1 MEPNITKK
9 NIFLINLLKFK
20 RKGKVNKI
28 DIEEKMKNKNRFI
41 LDQLSYLSI
50 KTKYSKELER
60 LSREKKTKIILYKK
74 KSELH
79 LKKEINNLNKNQRI
93 IKGASNKMILDII
106 FNNQKFKNYFL
117 SKSKDKNKIIYLDLN
132 GDNENMHKNNIKTI
146 KSYPNLELTK
156 CQTDNIQLIS
166 GKNNYHHNKIFNKLR
181 HSISSFSFDMNNMK
195 FKNFP
200 YLNKNS
206 FKLRDNAYKL
216 TTKKSAKNINE
227 NSNNKY
233 INHSEK
239 LLNIYNNSKRNE
251 RYESDELKGMLTI
264 NYDNYKRKRINL
276 KKNISNYNYNIF
288 KKN

>member
-1 MEPNITKK
+1 MESNITKK

-117 SKSKDKNKIIYLDLN
+117 SKSKVNNKTIYLDLN
-132 GDNENMHKNNIKTI
+132 GDNENKHKNNIKTI
-146 KSYPNLELTK
+146 KSYPNLDLT
-156 CQTDNIQLIS
+156 N
-166 GKNNYHHNKIFNKLR
+166 
-181 HSISSFSFDMNNMK
+181 
-195 FKNFP
+195 
-200 YLNKNS
+200 
-206 FKLRDNAYKL
+206 
-216 TTKKSAKNINE
+216 
-227 NSNNKY
+227 
-233 INHSEK
+233 
-239 LLNIYNNSKRNE
+239 
-251 RYESDELKGMLTI
+251 
-264 NYDNYKRKRINL
+264 
-276 KKNISNYNYNIF
+276 
-288 KKN
+288 